1 MADFNSIHAKAYF
14 NLIKTGGWIE
24 ERVKESLK
32 PYNLTHAQLNI
43 LHILMEN
50 EPDPVSASFLKE
62 RMIVSNPDITRLI
75 DRLVKK
81 NLVCRSTCP
90 ENRRKIDIALTENR
104 RKIDIALTDGGRE
117 LFKRVNME
125 GQHTMGNFFEDKI
138 SKEEAAELR
147 RIMHKI
153 RE

>member
-90 ENRRKIDIALTENR
+90 ENRRKIDIALT
-104 RKIDIALTDGGRE
+104 DGGRE